1 MCDAVEDAEMT
12 IGDRLKA
19 VRADVGDDQKS
30 MSRRFGL
37 GDTTWQR
44 LELDGRA
51 PKGDVLAKLVDMG
64 YSADWLLTGQGE
76 MRRGAGAGVKN
87 PEKSSADSTAKE
99 GGPQWNSPSAALAQR
114 LAGWLYRIL
123 RENDLYPECGP
134 ERFNKVLDLMYGI
147 EMEERDKAVA
157 AGQSPPEPSIERYR
171 VIIKAAMR

>member
-1 MCDAVEDAEMT
+1 MKMPVSE
-12 IGDRLKA
+12 RLKA
-19 VRADVGDDQKS
+19 IRNDIGLDQRS
-30 MSRRFGL
+30 MAGRFGL
-37 GDTTWQR
+37 GQSTWAR
-44 LELDGRA
+44 LEMEDRA

-76 MRRGAGAGVKN
+76 MKRGAPTAVKN

-99 GGPQWNSPSAALAQR
+99 DGPQWNSPSAALAQQ

-123 RENDLYPECGP
+123 RENGLYPECGP

-157 AGQSPPEPSIERYR
+157 AGQSPPEPSIDRYR
-171 VIIKAAMR
+171 TIIKAAMR